1 MRCTII
7 LVLFV
12 MLVSSGDASNTPNIC
27 ARLIGEHTIL
37 RSIVDVPHESEYAG
51 GYIDSIHAAAA
62 EARRLHALEGC
73 DESFDT

>member
-1 MRCTII
+1 MRCAII
-7 LVLFV
+7 FLLFS
-12 MLVSSGDASNTPNIC
+12 LSSGGASNTQDIC
-27 ARLIGEHTIL
+27 ARLIGEHAIL